1 MFGQDK
7 LSYEETAQ
15 YIFNAVSSSRGNHH
29 NLRDII
35 KKELNYMRKNKSN
48 EVGRMKH
55 IRILSAYL
63 RLYEDVMPDKFG
75 VKYIR
80 DKEDGGLIID
90 DDAGPR
96 HPKEADYE
104 NYWPIPYHHN

>member
-7 LSYEETAQ
+7 LSYEEAAE
-15 YIFNAVSSSRGNHH
+15 YIFNAVSSSGGNHH

-35 KKELNYMRKNKSN
+35 KTELRYMRKNKSN

-55 IRILSAYL
+55 IRILSQYL
-63 RLYEDVMPDKFG
+63 RLYEDVMPHDFG

-80 DKEDGGLIID
+80 DEESGLIID
-90 DDAGPR
+90 DDAGQR
-96 HPKEADYE
+96 HPEKADYE
-104 NYWPIPYHHN
+104 NYWPIPYHDN